1 MYAVIQTGGKQYRV
15 QPGDTLMVEKL
26 DGSPGDAVE
35 FDKVLLLSG
44 DDSVSV
50 GKPLVDGAKVT
61 GQIVEHGRGKK
72 LIVFK
77 FKRRKDYR
85 RRRGHRQDYTTVTI
99 NEVLTQQGSPQAA
112 ERDGDG
118 S

>member
-15 QPGDTLMVEKL
+15 QPGDMLTIEKL
-26 DGSPGDAVE
+26 DGKPGDVVE

-44 DDSVSV
+44 EDAVSV
-50 GKPLVDGAKVT
+50 GRPMVEGAKVT
-61 GQIVEHGRGKK
+61 GEIVEHGRGKK
-72 LIVFK
+72 LVVFK

-85 RRRGHRQDYTTVTI
+85 RRRGHRQDYTTVKI
-99 NEVLTQQGSPQAA
+99 GQVLTQANTEAP
-112 ERDGDG
+112 ERDEDG